1 MYQLKEER
9 ILSTS
14 PGFMALY
21 AGDIAQHTRQ
31 DEAAMP
37 GDFGEWDNTTKCA
50 VLPIVLDYLFT
61 GQSEK
66 ARSELLCLY
75 PYPDVNDFWTTILET
90 VQVSPLYQ

>member
-21 AGDIAQHTRQ
+21 A
-31 DEAAMP
+31 